1 MIYLI
6 DDSSL
11 DNLNATYVFDE
22 KYSTIL
28 KIIQTQEQLSMYMEK
43 LLQANCIMIHR
54 TFDNSQVAK
63 EEVSQLSE
71 DGKKIPLV
79 IFSDGDPEIATFDMQ
94 APNWIGGLKKKVF
107 YERLTY
113 FLDYYLQTHLIN
125 LLLLAYGKNYM
136 KISVRSDATQV
147 LKLLRGKSGLIDFML
162 LAELAA
168 CPAFKRLID
177 GANPSLG
184 IDYKNLVET
193 LEDSPIT
200 VDAFTNNI
208 NRIVN
213 SFNQYGKNIYSWK

>member
-6 DDSSL
+6 DDSDL
-11 DNLNATYVFDE
+11 DKMNATYVFDE

-28 KIIQTQEQLSMYMEK
+28 KLMRTQEQLSVNMDK
-43 LLQANCIMIHR
+43 LLFADCIMIHR
-54 TFDNSQVAK
+54 TFDNAQVAK

-71 DGKKIPLV
+71 DGNKIPLV
-79 IFSDGDPEIATFDMQ
+79 VFSDGDPEIATFDNH

-107 YERLTY
+107 YERLRY
-113 FLDYYLQTHLIN
+113 FLDYYQQTHEIN
-125 LLLLAYGKNYM
+125 LLLLAYGKNYLR
-136 KISVRSDATQV
+136 ISVMSDATQV
-147 LKLLRGKSGLIDFML
+147 LKILRGKSGLIDFML